1 MSWKPAWWNVDFH
14 KRANLKQFSPDLRLA
29 NDPWFMLKRENHL
42 YTYYHYIDE
51 LKTFEQ
57 ECHDQRCAHRV
68 LNPAVAVETLLEIG
82 FVTFPVLKH
91 SKVSASR
98 QKGEVGSGAEESEFA

>member
-1 MSWKPAWWNVDFH
+1 VNVAEPAHAHVHDEAT
-14 KRANLKQFSPDLRLA
+14 RDL
-29 NDPWFMLKRENHL
+29 NEVQVTPKD
-42 YTYYHYIDE
+42 
-51 LKTFEQ
+51 EQ

-68 LNPAVAVETLLEIG
+68 LNPAEAVETLLEIG